1 MILFPFRNFYYDCP
15 EGKLYKENVQK
26 MYEKIL
32 PSDSSAKMFA
42 DTIFRIFDSDCD
54 GYINFT
60 VKVWLSTLTV
70 NILKC
75 EKVKPYLLPGGDFTK
90 ITLHIQSKN

>member
-60 VKVWLSTLTV
+60 VKV
-70 NILKC
+70 
-75 EKVKPYLLPGGDFTK
+75 
-90 ITLHIQSKN
+90 